1 MSMKTR
7 GGAKNFWICKTCT
20 KKFTKVTDKLMEC
33 EYCENHFCSECLQM
47 NDKEYEH
54 HIHSSGMW
62 FCGRCKPKVEETLKV
77 EKEIEKRCEEHFQ
90 KYCKRLES
98 IEKKLEKKVE
108 IQDVVAL
115 INEKSEKDKAK
126 HKKDKIVTEQLKEK
140 QIIDLVKQV
149 ETKSVT
155 DIVKKHLQ
163 ESSISEQNV
172 NKLVDE
178 KIKEIDKQITD
189 RQSRERNVII
199 FRIDEPNTN
208 LIKERQAK
216 DLETLKEMI
225 EQIAVE
231 SEEEIKIDKI
241 IRLGTRG
248 TNFKDNPRPAV
259 VSFASI
265 ESKKFFLRNSN
276 ILKGSANEK
285 ISKVAISNDLT
296 KKDRERELELVAE
309 RNQKKLFGGGS
320 VEICD
325 TGPTRGQKVAKNK
338 KTHISAISN
347 LKCMYTNCYTLT
359 NKTSELK
366 LAIDSNHPD
375 IIVLTEVTPKN
386 KTLILQKSEIEI
398 KGYNLYISDF
408 EETNTRGVAV
418 YVKRVIP
425 CQITQCPKRLR
436 PRF

>member
-1 MSMKTR
+1 M
-7 GGAKNFWICKTCT
+7 
-20 KKFTKVTDKLMEC
+20 
-33 EYCENHFCSECLQM
+33 
-47 NDKEYEH
+47 
-54 HIHSSGMW
+54 
-62 FCGRCKPKVEETLKV
+62 
-77 EKEIEKRCEEHFQ
+77 
-90 KYCKRLES
+90 
-98 IEKKLEKKVE
+98 
-108 IQDVVAL
+108 
-115 INEKSEKDKAK
+115 
-126 HKKDKIVTEQLKEK
+126 TEQLKEK

-178 KIKEIDKQITD
+178 KIEEIDKQITD

-199 FRIDEPNTN
+199 FRMDEPNTN

-225 EQIAVE
+225 GQIAVE

-248 TNFKDNPRPAV
+248 TNFKDNPRPVV

-309 RNQKKLFGGGS
+309 RNQKNSLE
-320 VEICD
+320 V
-325 TGPTRGQKVAKNK
+325 GPWKFVIRGPPGDRK
-338 KTHISAISN
+338 
-347 LKCMYTNCYTLT
+347 
-359 NKTSELK
+359 
-366 LAIDSNHPD
+366 
-375 IIVLTEVTPKN
+375 
-386 KTLILQKSEIEI
+386 LQKIR
-398 KGYNLYISDF
+398 KH
-408 EETNTRGVAV
+408 T
-418 YVKRVIP
+418 
-425 CQITQCPKRLR
+425 
-436 PRF
+436 